1 MQEKIQNYLSSIK
14 SENSTTP
21 TIVDYDTLIEILN
34 EIFDKNLDN
43 LEDFANSEIQ
53 NIFIYDIPEWK
64 KEFNMETTK
73 KFIEN
78 IALKPY
84 FWKNFYILNNFD
96 TAGISAQNSVLKTL
110 EDSPNYAVIFL
121 IVKNDKSLLNTVLS
135 RVANLVKNDANSEIL
150 DQEIIK
156 KIENFINW
164 NQEEFLKFLYE
175 NEPTTENSINI
186 LKAVFPLLKNEI
198 LQKKCIEY
206 IKNLYETNEKPRN
219 ILEAFFLWENF
230 YN

>member
-1 MQEKIQNYLSSIK
+1 MQEKIQNYISSIK

-21 TIVDYDTLIEILN
+21 AIVDYDTLIEILN

-43 LEDFANSEIQ
+43 LENFANSEIQ

-121 IVKNDKSLLNTVLS
+121 VVKNDKSPLNTILS
-135 RVANLVKNDANSEIL
+135 RVANLVKNDKNSEIL

>member
-1 MQEKIQNYLSSIK
+1 MQEKIQNYISSIK

-21 TIVDYDTLIEILN
+21 AIVDYNTLIEILN

-64 KEFNMETTK
+64 KEFNMETAK

-121 IVKNDKSLLNTVLS
+121 VVKNNKSLLNTILS
-135 RVANLVKNDANSEIL
+135 RVANLVKNDKNSEIL

>member
-1 MQEKIQNYLSSIK
+1 MQEKIQNYISSIK

-21 TIVDYDTLIEILN
+21 AIVDYDTLIKILN

>member
-1 MQEKIQNYLSSIK
+1 MQEKIQNYISSIK

-21 TIVDYDTLIEILN
+21 AIVNYDTLIEILN

-110 EDSPNYAVIFL
+110 EDSPNYAIIFL
-121 IVKNDKSLLNTVLS
+121 VVKSDKSLLNTILS

-150 DQEIIK
+150 NQEIIK

-230 YN
+230 YD

>member
-1 MQEKIQNYLSSIK
+1 MQEKIQNYISSIK

-21 TIVDYDTLIEILN
+21 AIVDYDTLIKILN

-43 LEDFANSEIQ
+43 LENFANSEIQ

-121 IVKNDKSLLNTVLS
+121 VVKNDKSPLNTILS
-135 RVANLVKNDANSEIL
+135 RVANLVKNDKNSEIL

>member
-1 MQEKIQNYLSSIK
+1 MQEKIQNYISSIK
-14 SENSTTP
+14 SDNSTTP
-21 TIVDYDTLIEILN
+21 AIVDYSTIIRILN
-34 EIFDKNLDN
+34 EIFGKNLEN

-64 KEFNMETTK
+64 KEFNIETTK

-96 TAGISAQNSVLKTL
+96 TAGISAQNAILKTL
-110 EDSPNYAVIFL
+110 EDCPNYAVIFL
-121 IVKNDKSLLNTVLS
+121 VIKNDKSLLNTVLS
-135 RVANLVKNDANSEIL
+135 RVANLVENKNSENIN
-150 DQEIIK
+150 QEIEE
-156 KIENFINW
+156 KIRKFINW

-175 NEPTTENSINI
+175 NEPTKEESINI
-186 LKAVFPLLKNEI
+186 LKVVFPLLENTDS
-198 LQKKCIEY
+198 QKKCVEY

-219 ILEAFFLWENF
+219 ILEAFLLWENF